1 MLNLQKGSLQPRLSY
16 EGKHTLSDPCF
27 ISGLF
32 SSVFI
37 PGLSSGGITLQ
48 CRRSG
53 HHQQEA
59 IEFNSESCREFNQ
72 SKLWEVQRVQ
82 LVETLGTLESST
94 SGNSGNSREFN
105 SGNFGNS
112 REFNQWK
119 LWELQRVQLVETL
132 GNCREFNKWELWEL
146 KKEASQS
153 FINKYHLHSKFVH

>member
-72 SKLWEVQRVQ
+72 SKLWVVQRVQ

-94 SGNSGNSREFN
+94 SGNSGSC
-105 SGNFGNS
+105 

-119 LWELQRVQLVETL
+119 LWETVESSTS
-132 GNCREFNKWELWEL
+132 GNSGSSKRRPL
-146 KKEASQS
+146 KVLLTNTIYIVNL
-153 FINKYHLHSKFVH
+153 FINFFS

>member
-53 HHQQEA
+53 HHQQKA

-94 SGNSGNSREFN
+94 SGNSGSC
-105 SGNFGNS
+105 

-119 LWELQRVQLVETL
+119 LWETVESSTS
-132 GNCREFNKWELWEL
+132 GNSGSSKRRPL
-146 KKEASQS
+146 KVLLTNTIYIVNL
-153 FINKYHLHSKFVH
+153 FINFFS